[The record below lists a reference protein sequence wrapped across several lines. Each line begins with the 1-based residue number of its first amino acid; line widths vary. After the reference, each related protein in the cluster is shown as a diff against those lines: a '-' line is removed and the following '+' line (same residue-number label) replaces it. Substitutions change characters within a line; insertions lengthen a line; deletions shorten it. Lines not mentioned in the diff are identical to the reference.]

1 MNLPPI
7 LFLAL
12 ADAKI
17 DVDMYQSA
25 GVAVWTLN
33 DYYRV
38 FPGLKPDRIFEIHKP
53 FNLELLQSDGRY
65 PGDYRKIYNESGAQI
80 VTRHFQGFENE
91 KIFPLETAIETF
103 GPNFFVSTTSFMFAL
118 AIMEGYQDITVEG
131 IHLTRGDQHDYMTH
145 GMLRNIDAARAR
157 NIEVRIPGRHEFR
170 WREQA
175 KTTKEEWREVYG

>member
-1 MNLPPI
+1 MKLPI

-17 DVDMYQSA
+17 DLAKYQA
-25 GVAVWTLN
+25 DYEIWTLN

-38 FPGLKPDRIFEIHKP
+38 FPGLLPDRIFEIHRGI
-53 FNLELLQSDGRY
+53 NIEELQSQCRF
-65 PGDYRKIYNESGAQI
+65 PGDYRKVYNESGAQI

-91 KIFPLETAIETF
+91 RIFPLETAVETF
-103 GPNFFVSTTSFMFAL
+103 GPSFFVASTSYMFAL
-118 AIMEGYQDITVEG
+118 AIMEGYHDITLEG
-131 IHLTRGDQHDYMTH
+131 IHLTCGDQHDYMTH

-157 NIEVRIPGRHEFR
+157 NIEVRIPGNHESR

-175 KTTKEEWREVYG
+175 KTIKDEWREVYG